1 MQEFKNKTETDLNK
15 ILTEKREAVRKFRFD
30 VAGSKIKNVREARTL
45 RKDIARILTVLSNK
59 REA

>member
-1 MQEFKNKTETDLNK
+1 MQEFKNKTETDLRK
-15 ILTEKREAVRKFRFD
+15 MLTEKREAVRKFRFD

-59 REA
+59 KEA